1 MVTVRTEKELGAVLK
16 GKGKQVY
23 LFLFAIITCLC
34 IYGCSSLS
42 ISKLT
47 PQDAMTQFKELTP
60 KEGAE
65 YYMDN
70 RDDYSFLDTLYRDS
84 IMPAVLS
91 CNYFDMDSVAL
102 KGTTFE
108 KGIQPVRDQKRNTLI
123 NQIEEELSS
132 NSNKQCQAFQECY
145 LPSLEMSIDSMLQE
159 DVSDIMDDYA
169 GGFLN
174 YKKLSF
180 FFGRNRNDFKKMFW
194 EKFDTLKYQDQ
205 IKSYINNFF
214 NNLNNEQNAYC
225 VQMTG
230 KSFKFNASISTPSF
244 PVGLSKSTLRY
255 VKKYTSKQKDEM
267 VKEAVKDYV
276 VPMAV
281 SAVSG
286 GLGTLYDIG
295 NTAYD
300 VNDVIKQIK
309 NAKIDDDEMV
319 KYICEHDVAY
329 QIKNYYLDKW
339 VHQVFQQVKE
349 SNQELFR
356 QIVNN
361 L

>member
-1 MVTVRTEKELGAVLK
+1 
-16 GKGKQVY
+16 
-23 LFLFAIITCLC
+23 
-34 IYGCSSLS
+34 
-42 ISKLT
+42 
-47 PQDAMTQFKELTP
+47 
-60 KEGAE
+60 
-65 YYMDN
+65 
-70 RDDYSFLDTLYRDS
+70 
-84 IMPAVLS
+84 
-91 CNYFDMDSVAL
+91 
-102 KGTTFE
+102 
-108 KGIQPVRDQKRNTLI
+108 
-123 NQIEEELSS
+123 
-132 NSNKQCQAFQECY
+132 
-145 LPSLEMSIDSMLQE
+145 MSIDSMLQE

-174 YKKLSF
+174 YKKLIF

-205 IKSYINNFF
+205 IRSYINNFF
-214 NNLNNEQNAYC
+214 DNLNNEQNAYSI
-225 VQMTG
+225 QMTG
-230 KSFKFNASISTPSF
+230 KAFKYNASISTPSF
-244 PVGLSKSTLRY
+244 PVGLSQSTLRY
-255 VKKYTSKQKDEM
+255 VKKYTSKQKNEM

-329 QIKNYYLDKW
+329 QIKNFYLENG
-339 VHQVFQQVKE
+339 FVKYF
-349 SNQELFR
+349 SR
-356 QIVNN
+356 
-361 L
+361 

>member
-1 MVTVRTEKELGAVLK
+1 
-16 GKGKQVY
+16 
-23 LFLFAIITCLC
+23 
-34 IYGCSSLS
+34 
-42 ISKLT
+42 
-47 PQDAMTQFKELTP
+47 MTQFKELTP

-91 CNYFDMDSVAL
+91 CNYFDMDSVAHVL

-214 NNLNNEQNAYC
+214 N
-225 VQMTG
+225 
-230 KSFKFNASISTPSF
+230 
-244 PVGLSKSTLRY
+244 
-255 VKKYTSKQKDEM
+255 
-267 VKEAVKDYV
+267 
-276 VPMAV
+276 
-281 SAVSG
+281 
-286 GLGTLYDIG
+286 
-295 NTAYD
+295 
-300 VNDVIKQIK
+300 
-309 NAKIDDDEMV
+309 
-319 KYICEHDVAY
+319 
-329 QIKNYYLDKW
+329 
-339 VHQVFQQVKE
+339 
-349 SNQELFR
+349 
-356 QIVNN
+356 
-361 L
+361 